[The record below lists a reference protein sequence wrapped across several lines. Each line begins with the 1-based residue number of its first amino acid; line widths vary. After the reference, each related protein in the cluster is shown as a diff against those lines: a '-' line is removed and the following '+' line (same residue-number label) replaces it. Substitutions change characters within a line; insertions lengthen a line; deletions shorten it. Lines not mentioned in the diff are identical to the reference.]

1 MKKLFVGSAFLA
13 AAGVC
18 SAQAPEGVQLYG
30 IVDAGLNYVS
40 GLKGGSQK
48 RLDSGIMEGT
58 RWGLRGGEDL
68 GAGWRALYFLESR
81 VEVDNGALSSRPISG
96 TRVPDRL
103 SSAAA
108 LNLPSL
114 PPFPAAVAGVAT
126 NLGNTLGVNLTGKL
140 FDRQAFVGLVTPVGA
155 VLAGRQYTPAYRVLG
170 EFDTLG
176 TQSSLSVGQVGA
188 IPASVDIRADNAL
201 QYRVSQGPFS
211 GALMVAA
218 GEGSATTGRLWGA
231 LAIYRTGAFGVG
243 FGHNQ
248 RENESGDKSLRSTVL
263 GASVKAGPGDAGVF
277 VAKIKDDNPS
287 GLSTVSAG
295 LQAQGL
301 PSALANQVQSR
312 FIDALRQDAMIYQLG
327 YKMTTG
333 PNTFYVAYNRFNDKR
348 ASNADVKSYGVVH
361 SYALSKRT
369 DINTVLTRFDNSA
382 NAQVAPGQAGFLG
395 GVTASAGTDSTNVAL
410 GIRHRF

>member
-1 MKKLFVGSAFLA
+1 MKKCVVGSAFLA
-13 AAGVC
+13 VAGAC
-18 SAQAPEGVQLYG
+18 SAQVPDGVQLYG
-30 IVDAGLNYVS
+30 IVDMGLNYVS
-40 GLKGGSQK
+40 GLQGGSQK

-68 GAGWRALYFLESR
+68 GGGWRAVYFLESR
-81 VEVDNGALSSRPISG
+81 VEGDNGALSSRPISG

-108 LNLPSL
+108 LGLPSAL
-114 PPFPAAVAGVAT
+114 QPAVTSVAGSI
-126 NLGNTLGVNLTGKL
+126 GNTLGVNLAGKL
-140 FDRQAFVGLVTPVGA
+140 FDRQSFVGLVTPVGA

-188 IPASVDIRADNAL
+188 IPPSVDIRADNAL

-263 GASVKAGPGDAGVF
+263 GASAKAGPGDVGVF

-287 GLSTVSAG
+287 GLSAVGAG
-295 LQAQGL
+295 LR
-301 PSALANQVQSR
+301 ANPATAP
-312 FIDALRQDAMIYQLG
+312 FATPILNAFTDALRQDAMIYQVG

-348 ASNADVKSYGVVH
+348 PSNADVKSYGVVH

>member
-1 MKKLFVGSAFLA
+1 
-13 AAGVC
+13 
-18 SAQAPEGVQLYG
+18 
-30 IVDAGLNYVS
+30 
-40 GLKGGSQK
+40 
-48 RLDSGIMEGT
+48 MEGT

-68 GAGWRALYFLESR
+68 GAGWRALFFLESR
-81 VEVDNGALSSRPISG
+81 VEGDTGGLSSRPISG

-103 SSAAA
+103 SSAVA
-108 LNLPSL
+108 LNLPAIL
-114 PPFPAAVAGVAT
+114 QPAVLCDSAALATATGCTLGTGVAASI
-126 NLGNTLGVNLTGKL
+126 GQTLGVNLTGKL
-140 FDRQAFVGLVTPVGA
+140 FDRQSFVGLVTPVGA
-155 VLAGRQYTPAYRVLG
+155 FLAGRQYTPAYRVLG

-188 IPASVDIRADNAL
+188 IPPSVDIRADNAL
-201 QYRVSQGPFS
+201 QYRVAQGPLS
-211 GALMVAA
+211 AALMVAA

-231 LAIYRTGAFGVG
+231 LAIYRTEAFGVG
-243 FGHNQ
+243 FGYNQ
-248 RENESGDKSLRSTVL
+248 RDNESGDKSLRSTVL
-263 GASVKAGPGDAGVF
+263 GASVKAGPGDVGVF

-287 GLSTVSAG
+287 GLSAVGAG
-295 LQAQGL
+295 LR
-301 PSALANQVQSR
+301 ANPATAP
-312 FIDALRQDAMIYQLG
+312 FATPILNAFTDALRQDAMIYQLG

-348 ASNADVKSYGVVH
+348 AANADVKSYGVAY